1 MNADASPTTK
11 ISVTP
16 EVFSF
21 VSYDAGEIA
30 AVVRDLSERL
40 GIANPI
46 VVAVDETTPLSKM
59 SAMLLDGEPATQRP
73 SSDTTISIR
82 VQSGALEDTRRF
94 TTFSASNAALS
105 LGRMLLRAR
114 DRLRDDFVDAPADS
128 DLSLAE
134 NAAWDAY
141 CAGRLERVGLAP
153 NQQRFRYNFRNRFG
167 FHDDVD
173 TTFDRLWAADDL
185 GWHDLPRPTSDLD

>member
-1 MNADASPTTK
+1 MTK
-11 ISVTP
+11 VSVTP

-21 VSYDAGEIA
+21 VSYDSGEIA
-30 AVVRDLSERL
+30 AVVRDLAERL
-40 GIANPI
+40 VVANPI
-46 VVAVDETTPLSKM
+46 IVAVDETTPLSRM
-59 SAMLLDGEPATQRP
+59 SAMLLDADGDA
-73 SSDTTISIR
+73 TISIR

-94 TTFSASNAALS
+94 TNFSATNAALS

-153 NQQRFRYNFRNRFG
+153 NEQRFRYNFRNRFG
-167 FHDDVD
+167 FADDVD

>member
-1 MNADASPTTK
+1 MTK
-11 ISVTP
+11 VSVTP

-30 AVVRDLSERL
+30 AVVRDLTERL

-59 SAMLLDGEPATQRP
+59 SAMLLDAEGEPAAPRS
-73 SSDTTISIR
+73 SSDATISIR

-114 DRLRDDFVDAPADS
+114 DRLRDDFADAPADR
-128 DLSLAE
+128 DLTLAE

-141 CAGRLERVGLAP
+141 CAGRLERAGLAP
-153 NQQRFRYNFRNRFG
+153 NEQRFRYNFRNRFG
-167 FHDDVD
+167 FADDVD
-173 TTFDRLWAADDL
+173 ATFDRLWAADGL
-185 GWHDLPRPTSDLD
+185 GWHDLPRPASDLE